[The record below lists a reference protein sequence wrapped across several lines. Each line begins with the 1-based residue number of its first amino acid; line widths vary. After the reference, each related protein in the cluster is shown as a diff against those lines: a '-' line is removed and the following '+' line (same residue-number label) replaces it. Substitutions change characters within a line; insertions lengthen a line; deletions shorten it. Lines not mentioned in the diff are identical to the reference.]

1 MLLSGFLYPF
11 ETLPRWAQVI
21 GTIFPLSHFIRAAHD
36 AVLRGRDFLT
46 VLGHGLPV
54 IAFLAVVV
62 VLALWASRKQSAGL

>member
-1 MLLSGFLYPF
+1 
-11 ETLPRWAQVI
+11 
-21 GTIFPLSHFIRAAHD
+21 
-36 AVLRGRDFLT
+36 